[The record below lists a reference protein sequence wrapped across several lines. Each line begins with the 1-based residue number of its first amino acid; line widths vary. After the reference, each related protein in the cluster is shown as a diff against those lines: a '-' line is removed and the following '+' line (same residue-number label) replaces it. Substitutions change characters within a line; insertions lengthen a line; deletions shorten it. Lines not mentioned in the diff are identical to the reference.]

1 MWYIVYNQL
10 GSWRYTHLN
19 SVILEDEARLQIPG
33 QLELQNVSFPQK
45 NPQKL
50 NNKK

>member
-19 SVILEDEARLQIPG
+19 SVILEDEARLQIPD
-33 QLELQNVSFPQK
+33 QLEKQK
-45 NPQKL
+45 CIL
-50 NNKK
+50 ETKKTTETE